1 MAHALADPW
10 TQGFVQR
17 AFLELA
23 LLGIVGSALGCW
35 VLFYELSYG
44 AESLAHSLFP
54 GLVLAALAGI
64 PLVLGAAG
72 GVLVAA
78 VAIAVFGRTP
88 EIGRDTAIAV
98 VITTLFGLG
107 VLLALAPASP
117 PGLNELLFGD
127 LLGVSGTDLAI
138 AAGLSVIV
146 LTSLVLLHR
155 QLLAVGFDRANAA
168 AFGARP
174 VLVDLALLGLLA
186 AAIVIGVQGLG
197 NLLVLA
203 VLVGPAATARVVV
216 TRRLLPMMCLATVIA
231 IACGAGG
238 LYLSYYAETAGGAS
252 VAGITLAVYL
262 GVRLGAAAQASVA
275 RRFLANSRK
284 RARSSSPGPSGGS
297 LA

>member
-44 AESLAHSLFP
+44 AESLAHALFP
-54 GLVLAALAGI
+54 GLVLAALAGV

-78 VAIAVFGRTP
+78 AAIAVFGRTP

-138 AAGLSVIV
+138 AACLTLVV
-146 LTSLVLLHR
+146 LTSLVVLHR
-155 QLLAVGFDRANAA
+155 QLLAVGFDRVNAA

-174 VLVDLALLGLLA
+174 LLVDLALLGLLA
-186 AAIVIGVQGLG
+186 AAIVVGVQGLG

-203 VLVGPAATARVVV
+203 VLIGPAATARLL
-216 TRRLLPMMCLATVIA
+216 TRRLLPMMFLAAAIA

-252 VAGITLAVYL
+252 VAAITLAVYL
-262 GVRLGAAAQASVA
+262 AVRLGAAGQASVA
-275 RRFLANSRK
+275 RRFFANSTK
-284 RARSSSPGPSGGS
+284 RARSASSGPSGVS
-297 LA
+297 SA

>member
-1 MAHALADPW
+1 MLHALADPW
-10 TQGFVQR
+10 SQGFVQR

-23 LLGIVGSALGCW
+23 LLGVIGGALGCW
-35 VLFYELSYG
+35 VLFYELAYG
-44 AESLAHSLFP
+44 AESLAHALFP
-54 GLVLAALAGI
+54 GLVLAALAGV
-64 PLVLGAAG
+64 PLVLGAGG

-78 VAIAVFGRTP
+78 AAVAVFGRTP

-138 AAGLSVIV
+138 AAALGAAV
-146 LTSLVLLHR
+146 LTGLALLHR
-155 QLLAVGFDRANAA
+155 QLLAVGFDRANAP
-168 AFGARP
+168 AFGGRP
-174 VLVDLALLGLLA
+174 LLADLALLGLLA

-203 VLVGPAATARVVV
+203 VLVGPAATSCLI
-216 TRRLLPMMCLATVIA
+216 TRRMLPMMALAAAIA
-231 IACGAGG
+231 VACGAGG

-252 VAGITLAVYL
+252 VAAITLAVYL
-262 GVRLGAAAQASVA
+262 GVRLVAAT
-275 RRFLANSRK
+275 R
-284 RARSSSPGPSGGS
+284 
-297 LA
+297 

>member
-78 VAIAVFGRTP
+78 AAIAVFGRTP

-155 QLLAVGFDRANAA
+155 QLLAVGFDRANAV

-203 VLVGPAATARVVV
+203 VLVGPAATARMVAS
-216 TRRLLPMMCLATVIA
+216 RLLPMMCLAAVIA
-231 IACGAGG
+231 ITCGAGG

-275 RRFLANSRK
+275 RRFLANSRN

>member
-78 VAIAVFGRTP
+78 AAIAVFGRTP

-203 VLVGPAATARVVV
+203 VLVGPAATARVV
-216 TRRLLPMMCLATVIA
+216 TRRLLPMMCLAAVIA

>member
-44 AESLAHSLFP
+44 AESLAHALFP
-54 GLVLAALAGI
+54 GLVLAALAGV

-78 VAIAVFGRTP
+78 AAIAVFGRTP

-98 VITTLFGLG
+98 VITSLFGLG
-107 VLLALAPASP
+107 VLLALVPASP

-138 AAGLSVIV
+138 AAGLSLVV
-146 LTSLVLLHR
+146 LMSLVVLHR
-155 QLLAVGFDRANAA
+155 QLLAVGFDRVNAA

-174 VLVDLALLGLLA
+174 LLVDLALLGLLA

-203 VLVGPAATARVVV
+203 VLVGPAATARVL
-216 TRRLLPMMCLATVIA
+216 TRRLFPMMSLAAAIS

-262 GVRLGAAAQASVA
+262 GVRLGAAGQASVA
-275 RRFLANSRK
+275 RRFFANSTK
-284 RARSSSPGPSGGS
+284 RARSASSGPSGVS
-297 LA
+297 SA

>member
-10 TQGFVQR
+10 TQAFVQR

-44 AESLAHSLFP
+44 AESLAHALFP
-54 GLVLAALAGI
+54 GLVLAALAGV

-78 VAIAVFGRTP
+78 AAIAVFGRTP

-127 LLGVSGTDLAI
+127 LLGVSATDLTI
-138 AAGLSVIV
+138 AAGLTLVV

-155 QLLAVGFDRANAA
+155 QLLAVGFDRVNAA

-174 VLVDLALLGLLA
+174 LLVDFALLGLLA

-203 VLVGPAATARVVV
+203 VLIGPAATARLL
-216 TRRLLPMMCLATVIA
+216 TRRLLPMMFLAAAIA
-231 IACGAGG
+231 IGCGAGG

-252 VAGITLAVYL
+252 VAAITFAVYL
-262 GVRLGAAAQASVA
+262 AVRLGAAGQASVA
-275 RRFLANSRK
+275 RRFFANSTK
-284 RARSSSPGPSGGS
+284 RARSASSGPSGVS
-297 LA
+297 SA

>member
-10 TQGFVQR
+10 TQGFLQR

-44 AESLAHSLFP
+44 AESLAHALFP
-54 GLVLAALAGI
+54 GLVLAALVGA

-98 VITTLFGLG
+98 VITSLFGLG

-127 LLGVSGTDLAI
+127 LLGVSATDLAI

-155 QLLAVGFDRANAA
+155 QLLAVGFDRANAV

-203 VLVGPAATARVVV
+203 VLVGPAATARVV
-216 TRRLLPMMCLATVIA
+216 THRLLPMMCLAAVIA

-262 GVRLGAAAQASVA
+262 GVRLGTAAQASVA

>member
-44 AESLAHSLFP
+44 AESLAHALFP
-54 GLVLAALAGI
+54 GLVLAALAGV

-78 VAIAVFGRTP
+78 AAIAVFGRTP

-127 LLGVSGTDLAI
+127 LLGVSGTDLTI
-138 AAGLSVIV
+138 AAGLTLVV

-155 QLLAVGFDRANAA
+155 QLLAVGFDRVNAA

-174 VLVDLALLGLLA
+174 LLVDLALLGLLA

-203 VLVGPAATARVVV
+203 VLIGPAATARLL
-216 TRRLLPMMCLATVIA
+216 TRRLLPMMFLAAAIA

-252 VAGITLAVYL
+252 VAAITLAVYL
-262 GVRLGAAAQASVA
+262 AVRLGAAGQASVA
-275 RRFLANSRK
+275 RRFFANSTK
-284 RARSSSPGPSGGS
+284 RARSASSGPSGVS
-297 LA
+297 SA

>member
-10 TQGFVQR
+10 TQAFVRR

-23 LLGIVGSALGCW
+23 LLGVVGSALGCW

-44 AESLAHSLFP
+44 AESLAHALFP
-54 GLVLAALAGI
+54 GLVLAALAGV

-78 VAIAVFGRTP
+78 AAIAVFGRTP

-117 PGLNELLFGD
+117 PGLNQLLFGD

-138 AAGLSVIV
+138 ATGLSVVV
-146 LTSLVLLHR
+146 LLSLAALHR
-155 QLLAVGFDRANAA
+155 QLLAVGFDRVNAA

-203 VLVGPAATARVVV
+203 VLVGPAATARVVAH
-216 TRRLLPMMCLATVIA
+216 RLLPMMSLAAAIA

-262 GVRLGAAAQASVA
+262 GVRLAAGQASVA
-275 RRFLANSRK
+275 RRFFANSRK
-284 RARSSSPGPSGGS
+284 RARSASSGPRGVSS
-297 LA
+297 A

>member
-1 MAHALADPW
+1 MLHALAEPW
-10 TQGFVQR
+10 SQGFVQR
-17 AFLELA
+17 AFVELIF
-23 LLGIVGSALGCW
+23 LGVVGGALGCW

-44 AESLAHSLFP
+44 AESLAHALFP
-54 GLVLAALAGI
+54 GLVLAALVGL

-78 VAIAVFGRTP
+78 AAVAVFGRTP

-138 AAGLSVIV
+138 AGGLSAVV
-146 LTSLVLLHR
+146 VSALVLLHR
-155 QLLAVGFDRANAA
+155 QLLAVGFDRTNAP
-168 AFGARP
+168 AFGGRP
-174 VLVDLALLGLLA
+174 LLADLALLGLLA

-203 VLVGPAATARVVV
+203 VLVGPAATARLV
-216 TRRLLPMMCLATVIA
+216 TRRLLPMMVLAAAIA
-231 IACGAGG
+231 VACGAGG
-238 LYLSYYAETAGGAS
+238 LYLSYYAGTAGGAS
-252 VAGITLAVYL
+252 VASITLAAYVC
-262 GVRLGAAAQASVA
+262 VRLGVAA
-275 RRFLANSRK
+275 R
-284 RARSSSPGPSGGS
+284 
-297 LA
+297 